1 MNPKGYNLSSITHHG
16 IPMATVP
23 EWRWISIAGA
33 IMVLQSLLDIAPEG
47 PWDARSFTRG
57 VIGLIGLC
65 CLYVGW
71 FRFTFKQPGIIP
83 SINRWQNPEKSWKLV
98 VFSALVC
105 FLLVFIINNTELK
118 ELLPETSGMI
128 ILLIG
133 CLAMMNG
140 VYVGLVVSGPL
151 NEDLEQE

>member
-1 MNPKGYNLSSITHHG
+1 MNLYLSSHSYG
-16 IPMATVP
+16 SN
-23 EWRWISIAGA
+23 E
-33 IMVLQSLLDIAPEG
+33 
-47 PWDARSFTRG
+47 
-57 VIGLIGLC
+57 
-65 CLYVGW
+65 
-71 FRFTFKQPGIIP
+71 
-83 SINRWQNPEKSWKLV
+83 IN
-98 VFSALVC
+98 F
-105 FLLVFIINNTELK
+105 FLLVYIINNTDLK

>member
-1 MNPKGYNLSSITHHG
+1 MVAFNL
-16 IPMATVP
+16 
-23 EWRWISIAGA
+23 
-33 IMVLQSLLDIAPEG
+33 LL
-47 PWDARSFTRG
+47 F
-57 VIGLIGLC
+57 